1 MKVPVM
7 RNAFQQEGLAD
18 LCKWANEQGA
28 TGKAIEIGAYSGEGT
43 IVLAK
48 YFKEILAVDP
58 WLNGY
63 DIKDRASQQCPMKFV
78 FEAFQERTKGLG
90 NVMFS
95 RGKSLDALE
104 FVPDASCDLVYIDG
118 DHRYEGVLAD
128 LKGWRKKLKDGGIM
142 AGHDWSWESVK
153 KALKEEIGDKD
164 YTLFNGDSWAIKLSK
179 DMDVVK

>member
-1 MKVPVM
+1 M
-7 RNAFQQEGLAD
+7 RDAFQQEGLAD
-18 LCKWANEQGA
+18 LCKWANIQGSM
-28 TGKAIEIGAYSGEGT
+28 GKAIEIGAYSGEGT
-43 IVLAK
+43 VVLAK
-48 YFKEILAVDP
+48 YFIEVLAIDP

-63 DIKDRASQQCPMKFV
+63 DINDRASQQCPMKFV
-78 FEAFQERTKGLG
+78 FDAFQERTKGLS

-104 FVPDASCDLVYIDG
+104 FVEDESCDLIYIDG

-128 LKGWRKKLKDGGIM
+128 IKGWRNKLKDGGIM

-153 KALKEEIGDKD
+153 KALREEIGNKD

-179 DMDVVK
+179 DINVVK

>member
-1 MKVPVM
+1 M
-7 RNAFQQEGLAD
+7 RDAFQQEGLAD

-104 FVPDASCDLVYIDG
+104 FVPDGSCDLVYIDG
-118 DHRYEGVLAD
+118 DHKYEGVLAD
-128 LKGWRKKLKDGGIM
+128 LKGWRNKLKDGGIM
-142 AGHDWSWESVK
+142 SGHDWSWESVK

-179 DMDVVK
+179 DMDVVI

>member
-1 MKVPVM
+1 M